1 MPLTTALINGATYY
15 ATQLGNGCE
24 SDLRLKVT
32 TVVNNSATI
41 ISQSYNISS
50 CPGKNVNFVI
60 QAEGLNTIYQWMLN
74 TGSGYVNLT
83 DNATYQGSL
92 RDTLKITNASTN
104 MNGYLYRCLIKGN
117 CTLNDSTVS
126 IPAALIIA
134 PATEITAQPTTVS
147 VCYDESLILSTSA
160 KGTALSYHW
169 QVDEGTGFLDISDNS
184 IYIGSQS
191 PSLTID
197 SVKKS
202 MINYRYQCAITNTVC
217 GTTKLSD
224 PATILYNDACEI
236 DLITVPSGFSPN
248 GDGVNDLFVIQG
260 LEKFP
265 GTHIQVYNTW
275 GDLVYKSSDYKNDWG
290 GTTTVANVGGIA
302 KLPVG
307 TYFIHIDLRTGSKIK
322 MTYLEIKY

>member
-1 MPLTTALINGATYY
+1 M
-15 ATQLGNGCE
+15 
-24 SDLRLKVT
+24 
-32 TVVNNSATI
+32 
-41 ISQSYNISS
+41 
-50 CPGKNVNFVI
+50 NFVI

-236 DLITVPSGFSPN
+236 
-248 GDGVNDLFVIQG
+248 
-260 LEKFP
+260 
-265 GTHIQVYNTW
+265 
-275 GDLVYKSSDYKNDWG
+275 
-290 GTTTVANVGGIA
+290 
-302 KLPVG
+302 
-307 TYFIHIDLRTGSKIK
+307 GSKIK